1 LLGATGAALFY
12 GDAIITPA
20 LSVLSAIEG
29 MKTVPGLESMS
40 EPVILGLSLTIL
52 IGLFAL
58 QARGTPVWRACSARY
73 ARCGSSRSGPWACGT
88 FLKRPMSCPPLTRCG
103 RSVS

>member
-58 QARGTPVWRACSARY
+58 QARGTASVAGLFGPVCALWFIAIGA
-73 ARCGSSRSGPWACGT
+73 GPVAY
-88 FLKRPMSCPPLTRCG
+88 F
-103 RSVS
+103 